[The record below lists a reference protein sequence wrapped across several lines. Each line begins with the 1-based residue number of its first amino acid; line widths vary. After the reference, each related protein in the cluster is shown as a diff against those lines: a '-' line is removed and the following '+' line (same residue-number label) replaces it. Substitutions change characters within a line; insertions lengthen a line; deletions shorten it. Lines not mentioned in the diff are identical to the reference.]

1 MNWSCGFQLR
11 VRSGPNRGQ
20 TYVVDAPVLKVGRA
34 IRPGERVPGWIRL
47 ADDTV
52 SRMHCE
58 LFWQEDRQCFRL
70 LHRSTTNST
79 YINGEEVEDA
89 EVFDG
94 DFIEVG
100 ATKLEV
106 QRADLRWSKAD
117 DGTVPEWSTPSATP
131 EPPIPPE
138 LDTKPITGLRPIPG
152 ATVPVVAPSHRKF
165 VVGPKQEFVF
175 LAADGTEYALKGS
188 KVRFGSPVP
197 PPEPELKEGEKRPP
211 RLGFD
216 SEYSFDGQNLS
227 YYNLVLLFDEL
238 LQNFKAARV
247 GPQARPIKMY
257 RKQSGLLWQT
267 EIPEGVEVG
276 LLEGDQLEMGS
287 LLLIYAKKEREQ

>member
-20 TYVVDAPVLKVGRA
+20 TYIVDAPVLKIGRA

-47 ADDTV
+47 SDDTV
-52 SRMHCE
+52 SRLHCE
-58 LFWQEDRQCFRL
+58 LFWQEDRNCFRL

-94 DFIEVG
+94 DLIETG

-106 QRADLRWSKAD
+106 QKADLRWSKAD
-117 DGTVPEWSTPSATP
+117 DGAVSEWATP
-131 EPPIPPE
+131 VVEPPPLPPE
-138 LDTKPITGLRPIPG
+138 LETKPIVGPRPIPG
-152 ATVPVVAPSHRKF
+152 ATVPVAAPSNRKLSF
-165 VVGPKQEFVF
+165 GPKQEYLF
-175 LAADGTEYALKGS
+175 LSADGRQFPLKGS
-188 KVRFGSPVP
+188 KVRIGSSQL
-197 PPEPELKEGEKRPP
+197 PPEPELKEGEKPTP
-211 RLGFD
+211 RLGFET
-216 SEYSFDGQNLS
+216 EYQFDDQNFS
-227 YYNLVLLFDEL
+227 YYNLVLLYDEL

-247 GPQARPIKMY
+247 GPNPRAVRLF

-267 EIPEGVEVG
+267 DLPEGVEVS
-276 LLEGDQLEMGS
+276 LMEGDQLQVGD
-287 LLLIYAKKEREQ
+287 LVLIYSKEEKST